1 MIFAVSV
8 KNKVILEL
16 SNPAIAYRVERKRG
30 SAGEWLVLTSSGW
43 ARDEEGADPV
53 SVRRVFLDDQVEDGI
68 YQYRARAFDNP
79 AAPYEPSLW
88 VRCGNTGPMGYTF
101 GNYRAP
107 EGEWGE
113 ILTPDDMR
121 YTYMWGID
129 ARATNGASY
138 ADEQIRF
145 HIESSLAE
153 MERRLNIT
161 IRKRRIACEPVKRN
175 LREGIDY
182 DEEESYYSFR
192 RERIQRSGMITTRR
206 RPVLKV
212 SRLDLLSRNNP
223 MFSLLGALTV
233 DKTKGLLRFFN
244 RPLGVG
250 DTGRAIQNALYPYGA
265 DTFDS
270 QLFYAVDY
278 EAGFESADAIPK
290 DLRAAIGK
298 TCAIELLN
306 IIGDGLMA
314 GFSSSSLSLD
324 GVSESFSSTQS
335 ATSATYGALIK
346 AYTDELEDYIKANK
360 LKFGTM
366 TLGAL

>member
-1 MIFAVSV
+1 MIFAVSI
-8 KNKVILEL
+8 KNKAILEL
-16 SNPAIAYRVERKRG
+16 SNPAIPYCLERKRG
-30 SAGEWLVLTSSGW
+30 AAGEWLVLTSSGW
-43 ARDEEGADPV
+43 AHDEEGAAPV
-53 SVRRVFLDDQVEDGI
+53 PVQRVFLDNEVEDGI
-68 YQYRARAFDNP
+68 YQYRTRPFDNP
-79 AAPYEPSLW
+79 GAPYELSLW
-88 VRCGNTGPMGYTF
+88 VRCGNTGPMGHTF

-129 ARATNGASY
+129 ARATNDASY

-161 IRKRRIACEPVKRN
+161 IKKRRIACEPGRRG
-175 LREGIDY
+175 LRPDIDY

-206 RPVLKV
+206 RPVLEV

-223 MFSLLGALTV
+223 VRSLLDASTL

-244 RPLGVG
+244 RPLGAG

-278 EAGFESADAIPK
+278 AAGFESAGAIPK

-298 TCAIELLN
+298 MCAIELLN

-324 GVSESFSSTQS
+324 GVSESFSSTQN
-335 ATSATYGALIK
+335 ATSATYGARIK
-346 AYTDELEDYIKANK
+346 AYTEELEGYIKANK